1 MRRQNVQL
9 VALARQGDPL
19 ARCEV
24 GRRYLLGVDGFPRHL
39 QTGVDYLTHESL
51 RQHAQAA
58 RVLAENLPLE
68 ELARLGLGDWLARAA
83 LSDSAACKVKHAVW
97 TLVHD
102 DDVPTALR
110 DLRAAAALGH
120 VGAARALASL
130 PAPSLR
136 TPLLAA
142 VLRALA
148 PGSEMNAA
156 EVAILAARR
165 AAEADDLDRL
175 LGALDA
181 AIGLSEA
188 VTPEIDEL
196 VVQAARLAESLG
208 RQVTP
213 LTPAQLEQSLDRRAH
228 QGDSWA
234 AFAFGRALCG
244 IACGAMAP
252 SDLSV
257 SLNVRRGTA
266 LLFRAADAGWAEAW
280 LHLYKLH
287 ADHRLSVANSQ
298 MARFCLE
305 KAALLGQRQAQ
316 CKLGALMLRSAASLA
331 DSEQAI
337 GWLHQAASQGDALA
351 LDLLRS
357 LHLPLEGSERDARA
371 AIALVRRDDPWLAM
385 RMQLSRDFGLTKLEA
400 LCVDPVAGMRP
411 WGLVVGRNP
420 FVVQSRLSAP
430 RAVPALT
437 PAALDNLRRM
447 VMMFSE
453 SGRDGYA
460 LEGDA
465 RRRSLVQ
472 RRAFDKHGIDEAM
485 FFAKASANI
494 LDTLRQGT
502 RWAFR
507 AKAQLQLALA
517 A

>member
-1 MRRQNVQL
+1 MRRQNLQL
-9 VALARQGDPL
+9 VALARQGDLP
-19 ARCEV
+19 ARREV
-24 GRRYLLGVDGFPRHL
+24 GRRYLLGADGFPHHV

-51 RQHAQAA
+51 RHDAAAA

-68 ELARLGLGDWLARAA
+68 QLSQLGLGEWLARAA
-83 LSDSAACKVKHAVW
+83 VSGSAVCQVKQAVW
-97 TLVHD
+97 ILVHD
-102 DDVPTALR
+102 DD
-110 DLRAAAALGH
+110 AAAALRLLRSAATQGH
-120 VGAARALASL
+120 AGAADALQRL
-130 PAPSLR
+130 PAAS
-136 TPLLAA
+136 TQAPLLAT
-142 VLRALA
+142 VLRALPSGPDLDTA
-148 PGSEMNAA
+148 AVAVIAARQAVAA
-156 EVAILAARR
+156 E
-165 AAEADDLDRL
+165 DLGRL
-175 LGALDA
+175 LGALEA
-181 AIGLSEA
+181 AFELSQA
-188 VTPEIDEL
+188 VTPEVDEL
-196 VVQAARLAESLG
+196 VVQAARLAESAG
-208 RQVTP
+208 RRLQP
-213 LTPAQLEQSLDRRAH
+213 LTPAQLEASLDRRAH
-228 QGDSWA
+228 QGDAWA
-234 AFAFGRALCG
+234 AFIFGRALCG

-252 SDLSV
+252 SDLVV
-257 SLNVRRGTA
+257 SPNVRRGTA

-280 LHLYKLH
+280 LHLYRLH

-316 CKLGALMLRSAASLA
+316 CKLGALMLRSAGSLA

-337 GWLHQAASQGDALA
+337 GWLHQAAQQGDGLA
-351 LDLLRS
+351 LELLRS
-357 LHLPLEGSERDARA
+357 LHLPLQGSDREARA
-371 AIALVRRDDPWLAM
+371 AIEQVRRDDPWLAM

-420 FVVQSRLSAP
+420 FVVQGRLSAP

-437 PAALDNLRRM
+437 PAALDHLRRT

-453 SGRDGYA
+453 SNRDGHA

-472 RRAFDKHGIDEAM
+472 RRAFEKHGIDEAM

-507 AKAQLQLALA
+507 ARAQLQLALA